1 MFSFEGH
8 KIVDDTIAGSMTRTW
23 SATTTLYVKIKG
35 PDKALVGHG
44 ILHLSLKNF
53 GTELLTFDTLG
64 ETELG
69 RLCAGRKFLSYFGHN
84 VAEKFDPFC
93 QDLHLPCHNSS
104 MIYSKH
110 VSHDTWIK
118 ASDGESVKV
127 QKWMPYSGVGDT
139 PILLIPGSSTDY
151 QIYALPTIAHSFLDH
166 LLEKGYVVYC
176 VESRIG
182 NNPAA
187 QKGWTTY
194 DARLDIAAAVKFV
207 CQDMDMEQIYV
218 VSHCA
223 GSQALAMGL
232 LDGTITGVGGLTASQ
247 VFMHPV
253 FAKVN
258 QFKAKVGLALP
269 WAFEDV
275 VGPWFPMVSMENPT
289 AFEQLLRCYPV
300 GGMQDYCRSIVCRR
314 SELVFGRF
322 RPTFKLSGN

>member
-1 MFSFEGH
+1 MYSMEGH
-8 KIVDDTIAGSMTRTW
+8 KIVDDTIALSMTKTW
-23 SATTTLYVKIKG
+23 TATTTLYVKIKR
-35 PDKALVGHG
+35 PDKTLVGHG
-44 ILHLSLKNF
+44 ILHLSFKNF
-53 GTELLTFDTLG
+53 VTELLTLGMFG

-69 RLCAGRKFLSYFGHN
+69 RLCAGRKFLSYFEHN
-84 VAEKFDPFC
+84 LAKKIDPFC
-93 QDLHLPCHNSS
+93 QDMHLPCHNSI
-104 MIYSKH
+104 IYSKH
-110 VSHDTWIK
+110 KSQDKWIK
-118 ASDGESVKV
+118 TADGQLVKV
-127 QKWMPYSGVGDT
+127 RKWMPYSGAGDT

-176 VESRIG
+176 VEFRIG

-194 DARLDIAAAVKFV
+194 DARFDIAAAVKFV
-207 CQDMDMEQIYV
+207 CQEMDLEQIYV

-258 QFKAKVGLALP
+258 QFKAKIGLALP
-269 WAFEDV
+269 WAYEDV
-275 VGPWFPMVSMENPT
+275 VGSWFPMDSMDNPT
-289 AFEQLLRCYPV
+289 DFEQLMSIYQV
-300 GGMQDYCRSIVCRR
+300 GGMQDYCRSVVCRR
-314 SELVFGRF
+314 SEIVFGRF
-322 RPTFKLSGN
+322 RPTLD

>member
-8 KIVDDTIAGSMTRTW
+8 KIVDNTLTGSITRTW
-23 SATTTLYVKIKG
+23 SATTTLYVTIKR
-35 PDKALVGHG
+35 PNKALVGRG
-44 ILHLSLKNF
+44 ILHLGLKNF
-53 GTELLTFDTLG
+53 GAELLTFDTLG
-64 ETELG
+64 ETELS
-69 RLCAGRKFLSYFGHN
+69 RLCAGRKFVSYFEHN
-84 VAEKFDPFC
+84 LADKFDPFYEK
-93 QDLHLPCHNSS
+93 LHLPYHPSS

-110 VSHDTWIK
+110 VSQDTWITT
-118 ASDGESVKV
+118 SDGETIKV
-127 QKWMPYSGVGDT
+127 QKWMPYSGAGDT
-139 PILLIPGSSTDY
+139 PILIIPGASTDY

-176 VESRIG
+176 VEFRIG

-194 DARLDIAAAVKFV
+194 DARLDIAAAVKFI

-223 GSQALAMGL
+223 GAEALAMGL

-258 QFKAKVGLALP
+258 KFKAKVGLAIP
-269 WAFEDV
+269 WAYEDV
-275 VGPWFPMVSMENPT
+275 VGPWFPMVSMENPSK
-289 AFEQLLRCYPV
+289 FEQLLRYYPV
-300 GGMQDYCRSIVCRR
+300 GGMQDYCRSIICRR
-314 SELVFGRF
+314 SEDVFGRF
-322 RPTFKLSGN
+322 RPASTMFGG